1 MRIRHLVATTAVL
14 VLVPASAAL
23 AHPAFNPNAVPI
35 GEPVES
41 TLVIP
46 HGCAAGGG
54 MPDGDAVPTVRFD
67 LGYTDQVTIEP
78 QDVDGWDTQDDGE
91 AVVWTDAGGATTDP
105 IELPVTL
112 TVTQGAEGDQLF
124 LPAFQEC
131 EDGSSFRWVAT
142 PGQDGDPAVKIELT
156 AGETGT
162 VEVDDDDHDMA
173 DMDPSASPTEAG
185 TEPAAT
191 GEPATDAAASPAAD
205 AAAMADEAGISGTMG
220 LLVAAVAALVLL
232 AGVVAFRRRGSA

>member
-1 MRIRHLVATTAVL
+1 MRIRHLVAATTVL
-14 VLVPASAAL
+14 VVVPATAAL
-23 AHPAFNPNAVPI
+23 AHPAFNPNAVPV

-67 LGYTDQVTIEP
+67 LGDTDQVTIEP
-78 QDVDGWDTQDDGE
+78 QGVDGWNTQDDGE
-91 AVVWTDAGGATTDP
+91 AIVWSDAGGATTEP
-105 IELPVTL
+105 IELPVTI
-112 TVTQGAEGDQLF
+112 TVARGADGDRLF

-142 PGQDGDPAVKIELT
+142 PGQDGEPAVKLELT
-156 AGETGT
+156 AGGTGT
-162 VEVDDDDHDMA
+162 VEVDDEEHDMGG
-173 DMDPSASPTEAG
+173 MDASESP

-191 GEPATDAAASPAAD
+191 EQPASEDPARPAAD
-205 AAAMADEAGISGTMG
+205 AAAMADESGGSGTMG
-220 LLVAAVAALVLL
+220 LLVAAAVALVVLV
-232 AGVVAFRRRGSA
+232 GVVAFRRRRSA